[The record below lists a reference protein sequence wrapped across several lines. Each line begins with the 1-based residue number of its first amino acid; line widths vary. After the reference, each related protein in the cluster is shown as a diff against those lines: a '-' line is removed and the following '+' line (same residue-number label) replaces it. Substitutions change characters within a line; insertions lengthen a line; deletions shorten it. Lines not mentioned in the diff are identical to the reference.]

1 MKKWKQAA
9 AILLAV
15 CILPCTLGCSKKEE
29 TEDTAEYYMYY
40 LSPKETALETAEYVP
55 TERTSDAM
63 VKEIAGKIGEDLPE
77 EGYLS
82 LLPSNVLVQD
92 VTYEGQT
99 VTVDFNSEYKK
110 MKNTREI
117 LARAGIVKAFTQ
129 IPGVSYVEFL
139 DEGEPMT
146 DASGMLLGKMD
157 KNTFVENEGENINSY
172 MNTSLNLYFA
182 DQDGDSLKKETISVY
197 YSSNVPLEREV
208 VEMLLKGPNSEELKP
223 TLSPNTKILG
233 VSIVEGICYVN
244 LDKSFLS
251 DTMDVQEE
259 LPIYSIVN
267 SLTDACN
274 VRGVQISVEGETKM
288 IFRESMKLDQIY
300 HADYRLMEDK
310 KEEQE

>member
-172 MNTSLNLYFA
+172 MNTGLNLYFA
-182 DQDGDSLKKETISVY
+182 DQDGDSL
-197 YSSNVPLEREV
+197 
-208 VEMLLKGPNSEELKP
+208 
-223 TLSPNTKILG
+223 
-233 VSIVEGICYVN
+233 
-244 LDKSFLS
+244 
-251 DTMDVQEE
+251 
-259 LPIYSIVN
+259 
-267 SLTDACN
+267 
-274 VRGVQISVEGETKM
+274 
-288 IFRESMKLDQIY
+288 
-300 HADYRLMEDK
+300 
-310 KEEQE
+310 